1 MKHKGIALIAMLLM
15 ICLLA
20 ACGAPAQPEA
30 AETPQPAV
38 IDLTVEE
45 PQAEETPA
53 PAPEQTAASTPEP
66 TPEPTPEVAL
76 SNTSGKPVDASVPYR
91 PVIVSIEN
99 AAAARPQ
106 TGLMNADIV
115 YEFLVESHITRFQ
128 ALFSDDVPSYVGPVR
143 SARYYFIDLQQEWN
157 GMYAHIGYTRLSGKY
172 SRGWD
177 NCAIHISGG
186 EHFWRI
192 QQDGVASEHT
202 MYLHLQDLVN
212 AEYGDHRPNR
222 DERFLFE
229 AGVAYDG
236 AQQVSRVDVPFTT
249 KTDIYYTYD
258 AATGRML
265 RFQDGKAF
273 MVRTPND
280 AGSYTSEQVA
290 VNNLIIQHCT
300 YGMVP
305 ASAQPGENKGRR
317 SVELTG
323 TGACEYIING
333 QLMTG
338 TWERATLN
346 DFTRYYLADGSLV
359 TLEPG
364 NTWIE
369 VIPNNQ
375 EIKIS

>member
-1 MKHKGIALIAMLLM
+1 MKRNWIALIAILLM
-15 ICLLA
+15 IGLLS
-20 ACGAPAQPEA
+20 ACGAPAQTEA
-30 AETPQPAV
+30 EETPQPDNTV
-38 IDLTVEE
+38 IDLTKDES
-45 PQAEETPA
+45 QTEETPA
-53 PAPEQTAASTPEP
+53 PTPEP
-66 TPEPTPEVAL
+66 TAEPTAEPTPEIAL
-76 SNTSGKPVDASVPYR
+76 SNTSGKPIDASVPYR

-177 NCAIHISGG
+177 DCAIHISGG

-192 QQDGVASEHT
+192 EADGVKSEHT

-222 DERFLFE
+222 DERFLFQT
-229 AGVAYDG
+229 GVAYEG
-236 AQQVSRVDVPFTT
+236 AQRVNRVDVPFTG
-249 KTDIYYTYD
+249 KTNLYYTYD

-265 RFQDGKAF
+265 RFQDGKEF

-280 AGSYTSEQVA
+280 AGSYDSEQVA

-305 ASAQPGENKGRR
+305 GSAQPGENKGRR

-338 TWERATLN
+338 TWERATLE
-346 DFTRYYLADGSLV
+346 DVTRYYLADGSLV

-369 VIPNNQ
+369 VIPGSQ
-375 EIKIS
+375 EIKVS

>member
-1 MKHKGIALIAMLLM
+1 MKRNWIALIAILLM
-15 ICLLA
+15 IGLLS
-20 ACGAPAQPEA
+20 ACGAPAQTEA
-30 AETPQPAV
+30 EETPQPDNTV
-38 IDLTVEE
+38 IDLTKDE
-45 PQAEETPA
+45 PQTEETPA
-53 PAPEQTAASTPEP
+53 PTPEP
-66 TPEPTPEVAL
+66 TAEPTAEPTPEIAL
-76 SNTSGKPVDASVPYR
+76 SNTSGKPIDASVPYR

-128 ALFSDDVPSYVGPVR
+128 ALFSDD
-143 SARYYFIDLQQEWN
+143 
-157 GMYAHIGYTRLSGKY
+157 
-172 SRGWD
+172 
-177 NCAIHISGG
+177 CAIQLSGG

-192 QQDGVASEHT
+192 DADGVKSEHT

-222 DERFLFE
+222 DERFLFQT
-229 AGVAYDG
+229 GVAYEG
-236 AQQVSRVDVPFTT
+236 AQRVNRVDVPFTG
-249 KTDIYYTYD
+249 KTNLYYTYD

-265 RFQDGKAF
+265 RFQDGKEF

-280 AGSYTSEQVA
+280 AGSYDSEQVA

-305 ASAQPGENKGRR
+305 GSAQPGENKGRR

-338 TWERATLN
+338 TWERATLE
-346 DFTRYYLADGSLV
+346 DVTRYYLADGSLV

-369 VIPNNQ
+369 VIPGRQ
-375 EIKIS
+375 EIKVS